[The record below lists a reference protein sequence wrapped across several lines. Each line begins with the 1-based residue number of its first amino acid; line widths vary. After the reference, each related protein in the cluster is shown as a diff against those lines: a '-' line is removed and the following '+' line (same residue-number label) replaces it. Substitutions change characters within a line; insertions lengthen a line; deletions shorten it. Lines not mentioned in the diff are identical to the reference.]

1 MASYH
6 KTVILGNLGRDP
18 EMRYLQ
24 NGDAVANF
32 SVAVTEKLKGKD
44 GEAKESTTWYRI
56 NAFGKLAEICGQ
68 YLKKGASVLIDGR
81 MQMRKYQDKDG
92 IERESWEL
100 KADSMQMLSGKNEQ
114 TGVESTTNYSKQ
126 PANSS
131 RNTNKVG
138 GAGQIDD
145 LSDDIPFIS
154 CSEAYDM
161 DSSVEKRMRRYA

>member
-6 KTVILGNLGRDP
+6 KTIVCGNLGRDP
-18 EMRYLQ
+18 EMRYLP

-32 SVAVTEKLKGKD
+32 SVAVTEKYKSKD
-44 GEAKESTTWYRI
+44 GEAKVSTTWYRI

-100 KADSMQMLSGKNEQ
+100 RAETMQMLGGKPEQSGADSA
-114 TGVESTTNYSKQ
+114 STHSQ
-126 PANSS
+126 PRTNSS
-131 RNTNKVG
+131 QKPADKPVPSI
-138 GAGQIDD
+138 ADLDD
-145 LSDDIPFIS
+145 EIPF
-154 CSEAYDM
+154 
-161 DSSVEKRMRRYA
+161 

>member
-18 EMRYLQ
+18 EMRYLP

-32 SVAVTEKLKGKD
+32 SVAVTEKFKGKD

-68 YLKKGASVLIDGR
+68 YLKKGASVLIDGK

-100 KADSMQMLSGKNEQ
+100 RADSMQMLGGKSEQSSGDSA
-114 TGVESTTNYSKQ
+114 STHAQ
-126 PANSS
+126 PRTNSS
-131 RNTNKVG
+131 QKQTKHLPSM
-138 GAGQIDD
+138 DD
-145 LSDDIPFIS
+145 LDDSIPF
-154 CSEAYDM
+154 
-161 DSSVEKRMRRYA
+161 

>member
-6 KTVILGNLGRDP
+6 KTIVCGNMGRDP
-18 EMRYLQ
+18 EMRYLP

-32 SVAVTEKLKGKD
+32 SVAVTEKFKSKD

-81 MQMRKYQDKDG
+81 MQMRKYEKDG

-100 KADSMQMLSGKNEQ
+100 RADSMQMLGGKSEQSG
-114 TGVESTTNYSKQ
+114 GDSSSTHSQ
-126 PANSS
+126 PRTNSS
-131 RNTNKVG
+131 QKPAPQSN
-138 GAGQIDD
+138 AGFDD
-145 LSDDIPFIS
+145 DSAIPF
-154 CSEAYDM
+154 
-161 DSSVEKRMRRYA
+161 